1 MLIGILSV
9 KNHRY
14 HPNRRLLEAA
24 KALNHQGILLHPG
37 KLLMGVGDGALIME
51 YLRKPLGP
59 DVILP
64 RMGATIKAYA
74 LIMVRHLELLGIP
87 VINNFQSIL
96 LARNK
101 FLTIQTLF
109 QNGVP
114 ILESRYASNWSNFDK
129 AVSGLGGL
137 PIVVKIPNSR
147 QGRGVFLI
155 DSMEKHRPL
164 LSGLLDRAQG
174 LLIQKYIPPERRRD
188 IRALVVG
195 QRVVGAMSL
204 IPKKGDFRANIH
216 LHGRTEKI
224 SLTREMSDLAIKSTR
239 VLGLAIAGVDMIE
252 EENGAVSVVD
262 MNYSPGFKGLERCT
276 GKDVAMEIIKYVNKI
291 VK

>member
-1 MLIGILSV
+1 
-9 KNHRY
+9 
-14 HPNRRLLEAA
+14 
-24 KALNHQGILLHPG
+24 
-37 KLLMGVGDGALIME
+37 ME

-59 DVILP
+59 DVMLP

-87 VINNFQSIL
+87 VINNFHSIL

-174 LLIQKYIPPERRRD
+174 LLIQKYIPP
-188 IRALVVG
+188 
-195 QRVVGAMSL
+195 
-204 IPKKGDFRANIH
+204 KGDFRANIH

-276 GKDVAMEIIKYVNKI
+276 GKDVAIEIIKYVNKI